1 MILTHAIA
9 LLAVCTCPAQDAP
22 DAKTLVEKM
31 LARYHAAKTLT
42 GTIKLTVSTKEG
54 SAALDTT
61 LQYERPNKLYIFQ
74 RKRVANPDPESPSQ
88 WLVTSD
94 GTMFSYNV
102 PNDRFHAAPTLRL
115 VEPVNNQRV
124 KLEHDLASI
133 YSAASKSI
141 GDRSM
146 PLDVAV
152 AGKEDLLYRAGQ
164 WASRQLQGT
173 KEIAGKTAYLV
184 GGNFRPYNGAEVI
197 GKYQMAITADG
208 ELLNYIEEQYIGV
221 EGRPDPVRIVST
233 WEVQLQ
239 IDGQV
244 NQALFKVVVR

>member
-1 MILTHAIA
+1 
-9 LLAVCTCPAQDAP
+9 
-22 DAKTLVEKM
+22 M

-94 GTMFSYNV
+94 GNMFSYNV

-124 KLEHDLASI
+124 KIEHDIASI
-133 YSAASKSI
+133 YHAASKSI

-146 PLDVAV
+146 PLDVAI
-152 AGKEDLLYRAGQ
+152 AGKDDLLYRVGQ
-164 WASRQLQGT
+164 WASRALQGT
-173 KEIAGKTAYLV
+173 KEIAGKTAFLV
-184 GGNFRPYNGAEVI
+184 GGDFRPYNGTDVI
-197 GKYQMAITADG
+197 GTYQMAITADG
-208 ELLNYIEEQYIGV
+208 ELLNYMEKQHVGV
-221 EGRPDPVRIVST
+221 EGRPNPVEVISN
-233 WEVQLQ
+233 WEVRLQ

-244 NQALFKVVVR
+244 NQGLFKVIVK